1 MNEGAHAAGQIAERV
16 LRPMLGHI
24 FSHPPF

>member
-1 MNEGAHAAGQIAERV
+1 MSEGAYAAGQIADRV

-24 FSHPPF
+24 FSHPSY